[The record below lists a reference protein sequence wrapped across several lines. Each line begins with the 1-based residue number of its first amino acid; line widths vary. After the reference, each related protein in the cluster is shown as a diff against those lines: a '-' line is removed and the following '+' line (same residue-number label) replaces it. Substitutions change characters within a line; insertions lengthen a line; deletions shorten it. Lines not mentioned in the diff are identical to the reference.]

1 MHHIPFQNGNET
13 KTICHVCLLYVPSIL
28 RNILYSLLS
37 LSLPLPPA
45 EDGIQHT
52 IAGTL
57 VGRTRTFLHEG
68 GHKGGTVLEEGK
80 DESTE
85 DPVGRGTETI
95 TVVEGVVVAVEEGQ
109 TTTGVTMG
117 TTGEGGDSVATTMA
131 KRGVCMWVVN
141 A

>member
-1 MHHIPFQNGNET
+1 MGMKLGP
-13 KTICHVCLLYVPSIL
+13 YVSFMYL
-28 RNILYSLLS
+28 RLREISFTHSSLS
-37 LSLPLPPA
+37 LSLPFSPA

-68 GHKGGTVLEEGK
+68 GHKEGTALEEEK
-80 DESTE
+80 DENTE
-85 DPVGRGTETI
+85 DLVGRGTETI
-95 TVVEGVVVAVEEGQ
+95 TVVEEVVVAVEEGR

-117 TTGEGGDSVATTMA
+117 TMGEEGWQEGDSETTTMA
-131 KRGVCMWVVN
+131 KKGVYMWVVN